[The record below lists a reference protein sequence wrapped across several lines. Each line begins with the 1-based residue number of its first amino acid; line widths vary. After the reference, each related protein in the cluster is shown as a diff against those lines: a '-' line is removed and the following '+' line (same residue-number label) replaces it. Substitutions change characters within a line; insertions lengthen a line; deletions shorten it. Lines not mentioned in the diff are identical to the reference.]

1 MRIFKKKKKKS
12 VFISEGQPPEVN
24 ELGIKSEY
32 NNNLF
37 TKIILLVFALLGFT
51 LCVLDIRDDG
61 MLLKLSFGET
71 EFNYAGSLIGVVVM
85 IISMIVMLFH
95 KPGVHLKS
103 KILIFILSHF
113 MIAGYCHVQIIIL
126 NQEKI

>member
-85 IISMIVMLFH
+85 IISMIVMLFQ
-95 KPGVHLKS
+95 KVKS
-103 KILIFILSHF
+103 LFFILSHF

>member
-61 MLLKLSFGET
+61 ML
-71 EFNYAGSLIGVVVM
+71 GVVVM

-95 KPGVHLKS
+95 KPGVHLK
-103 KILIFILSHF
+103 K
-113 MIAGYCHVQIIIL
+113 
-126 NQEKI
+126 

>member
-71 EFNYAGSLIGVVVM
+71 EFNYSGSDYTHHFHSIYYGSFQGRKFALESFCGIHLSGTCGV
-85 IISMIVMLFH
+85 FC
-95 KPGVHLKS
+95 
-103 KILIFILSHF
+103 IL
-113 MIAGYCHVQIIIL
+113 
-126 NQEKI
+126 

>member
-37 TKIILLVFALLGFT
+37 TKIILLVFAL
-51 LCVLDIRDDG
+51 LDIRDDG

-95 KPGVHLKS
+95 KPGVHLK
-103 KILIFILSHF
+103 K
-113 MIAGYCHVQIIIL
+113 
-126 NQEKI
+126 

>member
-1 MRIFKKKKKKS
+1 MEKQKRKRKKS

-37 TKIILLVFALLGFT
+37 TKIILLVFALLWVLLF
-51 LCVLDIRDDG
+51 VFLDIRDDG

-95 KPGVHLKS
+95 KPGVHLK
-103 KILIFILSHF
+103 K
-113 MIAGYCHVQIIIL
+113 
-126 NQEKI
+126 

>member
-1 MRIFKKKKKKS
+1 MRLFNKKKKKS
-12 VFISEGQPPEVN
+12 RFISEGQSPEVN
-24 ELGIKSEY
+24 TLGIKNEY

-71 EFNYAGSLIGVVVM
+71 EFNYAGSLIGVAVI
-85 IISMIVMLFH
+85 IISIIIMLFH
-95 KPGVHLKS
+95 KPQVHLK
-103 KILIFILSHF
+103 K
-113 MIAGYCHVQIIIL
+113 
-126 NQEKI
+126 

>member
-95 KPGVHLKS
+95 NRSSSEKVKS
-103 KILIFILSHF
+103 LFFILSHF